1 MRITALLSTV
11 AAVAIGTAALGGAAE
26 AQTRAR
32 PAVAAAQQT
41 AVPPLQFTTRTLANG
56 MKVYA
61 IRDTSTANV
70 ATQMYYGVGSRDDPN
85 GRSGFAHLFE
95 HILSRVTRNIAP
107 GQLNVIVEGIGGTRN
122 AGTTADFTNY
132 IETVPATHL
141 ETMLWAHAERMDRLV
156 VNEDV
161 FKAERDIVQEELRQ
175 SYLANPYGK
184 ISLALFTNSFE
195 THPYKRPT
203 IGNIEELRSAQLSD
217 VQAFHDAYYRPDN
230 ATLVVVGN
238 FDPAQLNA
246 WVDKHLAPIKRPSTP
261 ILRFDAKETPR
272 TAARTAVEYA
282 ANVPL
287 PAIIWSYQTPGRT
300 HPDGAALSVMNA
312 ILAQGRSSRLYKAL
326 VYDKQLATQASSN
339 TVFFKEAGLL
349 APVVILAGGKKIED
363 AEAALAEEI
372 AAMRDTQVS
381 EAELAEAKSELV
393 SSELFQRESASG
405 RAGVLGRAI
414 MIAGDPNFAD
424 KQLAAVQRVTA
435 ADVQRVAKQYLRD
448 DRRVSIR
455 YLDESARPA
464 SAVTQS
470 VKSERLGLD
479 LPPPARPA
487 NQLAAEGQR
496 MAPPAPVAPRP
507 VAAPRLAERTL
518 PNGLRVVVAKS
529 TEVPLSTAY
538 LVFNG
543 GATTD
548 PKDRP
553 GLATVAASLAS
564 KATETLSAPQLAA
577 RVEQLGAQV
586 GGSASADG
594 TTMFVA
600 APEANLEAAGRL
612 LSDVVRR
619 PAFAAAELERERKQR
634 LDALQISLREPGY
647 IASQAIG
654 RVLYGDAPY
663 GAPSGTPAALQALTR
678 EELQRH
684 QQTWWRPDNATL
696 ILTGSLEPAEGFA
709 LAERLFADWRPPAGA
724 RPALPTNRAG
734 AAAGPR
740 VVVVDLPGAGQ
751 ASVNVALR
759 AIERKDA
766 DFYPLT
772 VANAVLG
779 GSSTGR
785 LFQEVRVKRAL
796 SYGAYS
802 NLATRRDEGFLSAS
816 AQTKNETA
824 DEVAEVL
831 TAELARLRAEPL
843 AADVLEPRKTF
854 LTGAYARQAETTTG
868 LGGIL
873 AGLALQDVPLSEFSR
888 YAAGLGAVTPTQVG
902 AALSGEID
910 PAQASIVIVGDAKAF
925 LEPLRAKHPN
935 VEVIP
940 FTELDLASPT
950 LRRAG
955 SGAATAAR

>member
-1 MRITALLSTV
+1 MRLGVLMATV
-11 AAVAIGTAALGGAAE
+11 AAVAVATSAGTAAGQATSA
-26 AQTRAR
+26 
-32 PAVAAAQQT
+32 PAVQAAT

-70 ATQMYYGVGSRDDPN
+70 ATQMFYDVGSKDDPN
-85 GRSGFAHLFE
+85 GRSGFAHMFE

-122 AGTTADFTNY
+122 AGTSADYTNY

-175 SYLANPYGK
+175 SYLANPYGR
-184 ISLALFTNSFE
+184 IGLALFANSFE

-203 IGNIEELRSAQLSD
+203 IGNIEELRSAQLAD
-217 VQAFHDAYYRPDN
+217 VRAFHDAYYRPDN

-238 FDPAQLNA
+238 FDPAQLNR
-246 WVDKHLAPIKRPSTP
+246 WVDKHFAGIRRPATP
-261 ILRFDAKETPR
+261 ILRFPAREAPR
-272 TAARTAVEYA
+272 TAARTVVEYA

-287 PAIIWSYQTPGRT
+287 PAVIWSYQTPPSR
-300 HPDGAALSVMNA
+300 HPDTPALTVLDA
-312 ILAQGRSSRLYKAL
+312 ILAQGRSSRLYRGL

-339 TVFFKEAGLL
+339 FVAFKEAGFL
-349 APVVILAGGKKIED
+349 APVIILAGGKKIEEVETALGQEIARMRDAPVTD
-363 AEAALAEEI
+363 AEL
-372 AAMRDTQVS
+372 S
-381 EAELAEAKSELV
+381 EAKSELI
-393 SSELFQRESASG
+393 SNALFQRESAGG
-405 RAGVLGRAI
+405 RAGVLGRGVI
-414 MIAGDPNFAD
+414 GAGDPSFAD
-424 KQLAAVQRVTA
+424 KQLAAIGRVTA
-435 ADVQRVAKQYLRD
+435 ADVQRVARQYLRD

-464 SAVTQS
+464 NPSPAPAVQAQ
-470 VKSERLGLD
+470 RLGLD

-487 NQLAAEGQR
+487 NQLAAEGER
-496 MAPPAPVAPRP
+496 MAPPAPTSPRP
-507 VAAPRLAERTL
+507 VAAPRMAERTL

-543 GATTD
+543 GASTD
-548 PKDRP
+548 PAARP
-553 GLATVAASLAS
+553 GLATVAAALAA
-564 KATETLSAPQLAA
+564 KGTETLSAPELAA
-577 RVEQLGAQV
+577 RIEQLGAQV
-586 GGSASADG
+586 GASASSDG
-594 TTMFVA
+594 TTLFVA

-619 PAFAAAELERERKQR
+619 PAFAPAELERERKQR
-634 LDALQISLREPGY
+634 LDALQIGLRQP
-647 IASQAIG
+647 AFVANQAIG
-654 RVLYGDAPY
+654 RVLYGQAAY
-663 GAPSGTPAALQALTR
+663 GAPSSTPESLQALTR
-678 EELQRH
+678 EELVEHQRS
-684 QQTWWRPDNATL
+684 WWRPDNAVL

-709 LAERLFADWRPPAGA
+709 LAERLFGDWRPPSGS
-724 RPALPTNRAG
+724 RPALPANRAG
-734 AAAGPR
+734 ASQRPR
-740 VVVVDLPGAGQ
+740 VVVVDLPSAGQ

-759 AIERKDA
+759 AIERKDS
-766 DFYPLT
+766 DFHPLT
-772 VANAVLG
+772 LANAVLG

-831 TAELARLRAEPL
+831 MAELARLRAEPIG
-843 AADVLEPRKTF
+843 AEVLEPRKTYIN
-854 LTGAYARQAETTTG
+854 GAYARQAETTTG
-868 LGGIL
+868 LGGML
-873 AGLALQDVPLSEFSR
+873 ASLALQEVPLSEFSR
-888 YAAGLGAVTPTQVG
+888 FATELQNVTPAQV
-902 AALSGEID
+902 ASALSGEID

-935 VEVIP
+935 LEVIP
-940 FTELDLASPT
+940 FADLDLASPT
-950 LRRAG
+950 LRRVG
-955 SGAATAAR
+955 GGAAAAR